1 MNTIDNLEQMAFD
14 HPNDME
20 FGGKV
25 RQALQDQQVSETKED
40 ESEPDWKDMYLRLS
54 AEFDNFRKRVQKD
67 KEDLVIKTKTSMI
80 ETILDLDNDLA
91 LAAKHSKD
99 PGLGLI
105 ISKLDKFL
113 QTQGIQTIQTQTYD
127 ENIHEVVAVID
138 SGNTIH
144 EVVSKGYMIG
154 DKIIRYPKVI
164 LSE

>member
-1 MNTIDNLEQMAFD
+1 MTKDIDLEQMAFD

-20 FGGKV
+20 FGGKI
-25 RQALQDQQVSETKED
+25 RQALHENASESTQK

-67 KEDLVIKTKTSMI
+67 KEDLIFKTKSSMI
-80 ETILDLDNDLA
+80 EPILDLDNDLA

-113 QTQGIQTIQTQTYD
+113 QTQGIQTIQTQTFD
-127 ENIHEVVAVID
+127 ENLHEVVAVID
-138 SGNTIH
+138 NDGNTIH

>member
-1 MNTIDNLEQMAFD
+1 
-14 HPNDME
+14 
-20 FGGKV
+20 
-25 RQALQDQQVSETKED
+25 
-40 ESEPDWKDMYLRLS
+40 MYLRLS

-67 KEDLVIKTKTSMI
+67 KEDLIFKTKSSMI
-80 ETILDLDNDLA
+80 EPILDLDNDLA

-113 QTQGIQTIQTQTYD
+113 QTQGIQTIQTQTFD
-127 ENIHEVVAVID
+127 ENLHEVVAVID
-138 SGNTIH
+138 NDGNKIH